1 MWLRSEIGVPFVLV
15 GGSAIRIA
23 LPVGTKDVA
32 VLVSAADLEKADSL
46 IEGRRDAYPLQPATG
61 TIRGT
66 EVSIGESRVQVD
78 FLSAG
83 PFGGDEFLS
92 FVRSRGSLRYED
104 ILRARPAVVFYMR
117 LALDDWRENIPSIER
132 ISASGSPV
140 QPSPGRCQLPADS
153 VGVTKLR
160 SGSRLFKS
168 FSGAWTV
175 PANRESAPT
184 AG

>member
-132 ISASGSPV
+132 DLRVGIPRSTLAGAVSVARRFGRGDEIALRVKAV
-140 QPSPGRCQLPADS
+140 QEL
-153 VGVTKLR
+153 LR
-160 SGSRLFKS
+160 SLDRPS
-168 FSGAWTV
+168 
-175 PANRESAPT
+175 E
-184 AG
+184 